1 MERNTKKKGP
11 IIAIIIICII
21 LILALAGGAA
31 AYYFCFRP
39 IVKVNKAL
47 EAEDYQ
53 TASDLFDE
61 LKREEKEDVISR
73 MENLASDL
81 RRDYEKEEIDYDDVM
96 DIYDVLGEEILED
109 NKNLAKNTER
119 IEALKESREAFAAGK
134 SAMDDEDY
142 SVAIEEFGK
151 VIEKDS
157 NYEKAQ
163 KFIAECEELMQA
175 DVLGVWVGG
184 YDVTNVLTSAIG
196 ISSSDAPE
204 LVFPIYCEFIDD
216 SNGRLYVEQEDIEEL
231 MDKVIDFVLPLLI
244 EQYADEFGVT
254 ERELNSMISMI
265 YGQSIR
271 EYIKSEAMASFAA
284 ESGNLDVRFTY
295 ESTADGII
303 ANDGSDDDIR
313 FIIDDDKLLLT
324 SYNTESIDILEEYG
338 VELPI
343 TLERKMY

>member
-21 LILALAGGAA
+21 LILVLAGGAA

-73 MENLASDL
+73 MENLASNL

-109 NKNLAKNTER
+109 NKNLAKNTEK
-119 IEALKESREAFAAGK
+119 IEALKESREAFATGK

-216 SNGRLYVEQEDIEEL
+216 SKGRLYVEQEDIEEL
-231 MDKVIDFVLPLLI
+231 MDKVIDFVLPLRI
-244 EQYADEFGVT
+244 EQYADVFGVT

-271 EYIKSEAMASFAA
+271 EYIKSEAMASFAT

-338 VELPI
+338 VKLPI